1 MDKMKQAQTTLK
13 IKTNRQGLFEITP
26 MVTEWLRDCNVNA
39 GLLTVF
45 CRHTSA
51 SLIIQENADPDV
63 VLDVQD
69 FYKQLVA
76 EGNNIYRHSSEG
88 IDDMPGHIKSTLT
101 DVSLSIPIMDGSLV
115 LGTWQGIFLFE
126 HRARD
131 HSREVVLHVMGQ

>member
-1 MDKMKQAQTTLK
+1 MKQAQTTLQ

-26 MVTEWLRDCNVNA
+26 MVTNWLHGRNINT
-39 GLLTVF
+39 GILTVF

-63 VLDVQD
+63 ALDLQD

-76 EGNNIYRHSSEG
+76 EGNNLYRHSSEG
-88 IDDMPGHIKSTLT
+88 VDDMPGHIKSTLT
-101 DVSLSIPIMDGSLV
+101 DVSLSIPVINGSLT

-126 HRARD
+126 HRTRD
-131 HSREVVLHVMGQ
+131 HNREVVLHVMGE

>member
-1 MDKMKQAQTTLK
+1 MKQAQTTLK
-13 IKTNRQGLFEITP
+13 IKTNKQGLFEITP
-26 MVTEWLRDCNVNA
+26 MVANWLHGCNINA
-39 GLLTVF
+39 GILTVF

-63 VLDVQD
+63 ALDLQD

-76 EGNNIYRHSSEG
+76 EGNGIYRHSSEG
-88 IDDMPGHIKSTLT
+88 VDDMPGHIKSTLS
-101 DVSLSIPIMDGSLV
+101 DVSLSIPVINGSLA

-131 HSREVVLHVMGQ
+131 HNREVVLHIMGE

>member
-1 MDKMKQAQTTLK
+1 MKQAQTTLK
-13 IKTNRQGLFEITP
+13 IETNKQGLFEITP
-26 MVTEWLRDCNVNA
+26 MVVAWLRGCNIDS

-63 VLDVQD
+63 VLDLQD
-69 FYKQLVA
+69 FYKNLVA
-76 EGNNIYRHSSEG
+76 EGNDIYRHSSEG

-101 DVSLSIPIMDGSLV
+101 DVSLSIPLIDGSLA

-126 HRARD
+126 HRARN
-131 HSREVVLHVMGQ
+131 HSREIVLHLIGE

>member
-1 MDKMKQAQTTLK
+1 MKQAQTTLQ

-26 MVTEWLRDCNVNA
+26 MVTNWLHGRNINA
-39 GLLTVF
+39 GILTVF

-63 VLDVQD
+63 ALDLQD

-76 EGNNIYRHSSEG
+76 EGNNLYRHSSEG
-88 IDDMPGHIKSTLT
+88 VDDMPGHIKSTLT
-101 DVSLSIPIMDGSLV
+101 DVSLSIPVINGSLT

-126 HRARD
+126 HRTRD
-131 HSREVVLHVMGQ
+131 HNREVVLHVMGE